1 MCRMNTRSALLS
13 TSVALLWSLFV
24 PALGHAVQTERR
36 QDTLNPKAAEI
47 NETAN
52 PPTTQIT
59 NTPNPC
65 TVGGKGRSGV
75 LCGKHS
81 LPGSGENATV
91 QSQYLSAVITT
102 TVTGMLIIL
111 IMLAAL
117 SLALI
122 ALAAWSRRVPHLTL
136 ERARINL
143 SLSGQR
149 RRTSLWARCPSL
161 NNIVYAGSPR
171 RAWLVGFVWLI
182 WSLWFLWFAGS
193 FDFFRSS
200 NQTN

>member
-1 MCRMNTRSALLS
+1 MNKRSALLS
-13 TSVALLWSLFV
+13 TSAALLWSLFV
-24 PALGHAVQTERR
+24 SDLGHAVQTEKR
-36 QDTLNPKAAEI
+36 QDTLNLMAAEI
-47 NETAN
+47 NGTAN
-52 PPTTQIT
+52 SSTTQVT
-59 NTPNPC
+59 DTPNSC
-65 TVGGKGRSGV
+65 TVGAKGRTRAT
-75 LCGKHS
+75 CGKQS
-81 LPGSGENATV
+81 LPGSGEKATV
-91 QSQYLSAVITT
+91 QSQYLNAVITA
-102 TVTGMLIIL
+102 TVTVMLIIL
-111 IMLAAL
+111 IVLAAL

-122 ALAAWSRRVPHLTL
+122 TLAAWSRRIPHLTL

-149 RRTSLWARCPSL
+149 RRTSLWVRCPPL
-161 NNIVYAGSPR
+161 GNIVYAGSPR